1 MLKKIALAALLSAS
15 ALAAHAAELKIGAS
29 NVPHAE
35 ILEEAAPLL
44 KEKGVDLTII
54 PFQDYILP
62 NTALANEE
70 IDANYFQHIPYL
82 NEVLS
87 QNPSYKFVNAGAI
100 HIEPIGIY
108 SKGVK
113 SLKDLPDGAKI
124 VIRDAVADQGRILS
138 IFEREGVLKLKDGVE
153 KTSATIDDIVE
164 NPKNIDFSTQ
174 IEAALL
180 PQAYQN
186 EEGDAVV
193 INANYALG
201 AGIDPVNEP
210 IAVESGENN
219 PYANIIT
226 VREGDENK
234 PEIKELIAVLHS
246 KQIQDWIK
254 EKYKGAVL
262 PVSE

>member
-1 MLKKIALAALLSAS
+1 MLKKIALAALLSVS
-15 ALAAHAAELKIGAS
+15 AFAANAAELKIGAS

-35 ILEEAAPLL
+35 ILEHVAPLL

-70 IDANYFQHIPYL
+70 IDANYFQHVPYL

-87 QNPSYKFVNAGAI
+87 QNPDYKFVNAGAI

-108 SKGVK
+108 SKRVK
-113 SLKDLPDGAKI
+113 SLSELPDGAKV

-138 IFEREGVLKLKDGVE
+138 IFEREGVLKLKDGIE
-153 KTSATIDDIVE
+153 KTSATIDDIAE

-186 EEGDAVV
+186 DEAEAIV

-201 AGIDPVNEP
+201 AGIDAVNEP

-226 VREGDENK
+226 VREGDESK
-234 PEIKELIAVLHS
+234 TEIKELVEVLHS
-246 KQIQDWIK
+246 TDVQDWIK
-254 EKYKGAVL
+254 EQYKGAVL